1 MTGDSDDAATARQP
15 NNAARAPFLPICT
28 CSFYFVCSDTRSCCR
43 CGLRLSA
50 PETTSGRPCILTLLL
65 QSNLRSTCKP
75 INLSILLAGA
85 DAVDTRVGWWS
96 YKRRTTKLQVMNK
109 SSAGRP
115 GCSIRGV
122 WPPRRTELPSYNVL
136 WSIAAGA
143 SQCCSSISPFNP

>member
-1 MTGDSDDAATARQP
+1 MTGDSDEATTTRQQ
-15 NNAARAPFLPICT
+15 NNTARAPFLPICT
-28 CSFYFVCSDTRSCCR
+28 CSSYFVLTLVPAAAAAYDY
-43 CGLRLSA
+43 
-50 PETTSGRPCILTLLL
+50 PRPKRRQAILTLLL

-75 INLSILLAGA
+75 VNLSILLAGA
-85 DAVDTRVGWWS
+85 DAVDTRVGSWS
-96 YKRRTTKLQVMNK
+96 YKGRTVKLQVMYK